1 MGSGRKFTAAITAG
15 VISFA
20 GVTSAQAR
28 PSDWPHPAT
37 KKAIVKKIGRAQWN
51 KAERVAYCE
60 TGKTVNWYLTGK
72 YRGALGM
79 YSGTWM
85 YGVRATGYDGDTFP
99 EQVGIAL
106 GAHPIT
112 GGWSGWGC
120 GGA

>member
-1 MGSGRKFTAAITAG
+1 MGRARKFSSAIAVT

-20 GVTSAQAR
+20 GVTGAQAQ

-37 KKAIVKKIGRAQWN
+37 KTEIVKKIGRAQWN

-72 YRGALGM
+72 FRGALGM

-85 YGVRATGYDGDTFP
+85 YGVRATGYNGDTFP

-106 GAHPIT
+106 GAFPIT
-112 GGWSGWGC
+112 RGWSGWGC